1 MVLGLGFGPRCCV
14 NQGSGLTAVTRVH
27 SSLAVGMQIRSGRGG
42 NPVARAGDHVP
53 GLGHG
58 HPFGYRDATAF
69 RSCQSNTATSALPTP
84 AAAAS
89 FWFRHSLGAPRPGG
103 PLQWLTG
110 PAGTTGPL
118 KNTPWEKLQVLRFS
132 SRWGLRLPGGKSSL
146 ALALWHKGTGTSV
159 ESVWTGAAAAR
170 ESQPA
175 RISESDLAHNMA

>member
-1 MVLGLGFGPRCCV
+1 MILGLGFGPRCCV

-146 ALALWHKGTGTSV
+146 ALAL
-159 ESVWTGAAAAR
+159 
-170 ESQPA
+170 
-175 RISESDLAHNMA
+175 

>member
-1 MVLGLGFGPRCCV
+1 MILGLGFGPRCCV

-69 RSCQSNTATSALPTP
+69 RSCQSNTATTALPTP

-89 FWFRHSLGAPRPGG
+89 FWFRHRAPRAGRASTVGDG
-103 PLQWLTG
+103 PSRHHRAAQEYSMGKTASSEVQQSMGTQAAWRQVITG
-110 PAGTTGPL
+110 AGTVAQRHWHICGRAPL
-118 KNTPWEKLQVLRFS
+118 LQGSLS
-132 SRWGLRLPGGKSSL
+132 LPEYPSL
-146 ALALWHKGTGTSV
+146 
-159 ESVWTGAAAAR
+159 
-170 ESQPA
+170 
-175 RISESDLAHNMA
+175 I